1 MKRGKFVPPVWGQG
15 REVINI
21 YNDPTIK
28 KMESDDD
35 DCGPICCLGSMG
47 FGCVFFL
54 CATLSLSVG
63 DVIITIFAMAVLG
76 IVGIWM
82 IYCCYNCCYDICEN
96 RCWSD
101 LRDSIPVITIT
112 IRRPAPDTH
121 PVIIN
126 SYKMKRTDVVC
137 TICMEEIKKNSVC
150 KKIPK
155 CGHEFHKKCIDKWLI
170 ESKTCPNCR
179 LDV

>member
-1 MKRGKFVPPVWGQG
+1 MDD
-15 REVINI
+15 N
-21 YNDPTIK
+21 
-28 KMESDDD
+28 DD
-35 DCGPICCLGSMG
+35 DCGPICCMGSMV
-47 FGCVFFL
+47 FGCIFFI

-63 DVIITIFAMAVLG
+63 DVMIFIFGIAVLC
-76 IVGIWM
+76 IVGIWL
-82 IYCCYNCCYDICEN
+82 IYCFYNCCYDICEN
-96 RCWSD
+96 
-101 LRDSIPVITIT
+101 LPVITIT
-112 IRRPAPDTH
+112 IRRPAPNTQ
-121 PVIIN
+121 PTIIN

-155 CGHEFHKKCIDKWLI
+155 CHHEFHKKCIDKWLV